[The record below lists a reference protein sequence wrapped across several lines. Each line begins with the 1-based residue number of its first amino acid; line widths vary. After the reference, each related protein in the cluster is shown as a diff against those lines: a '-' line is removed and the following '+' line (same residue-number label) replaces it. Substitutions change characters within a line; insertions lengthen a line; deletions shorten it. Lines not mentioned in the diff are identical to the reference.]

1 MLSRI
6 RKRSQNKTTLQPF
19 GKEMSSSSPADGRT
33 REGSKA
39 AHVGVIGAGIAGLR
53 CAALLI
59 EAGFKVTILEA
70 RNRIGGRVSSTA
82 LRARG
87 RMRRCCLANADYPCR
102 YGRATTSA
110 TQQTCKSAFR
120 RGGVDSDGRL
130 TMRQGPEL
138 DLHLE
143 RRGAVHHE
151 ASQENGHTP
160 ASLER

>member
-1 MLSRI
+1 
-6 RKRSQNKTTLQPF
+6 
-19 GKEMSSSSPADGRT
+19 MSSASAACGRT
-33 REGSKA
+33 PEGSKA

-70 RNRIGGRVSSTA
+70 RNRIGGRVGSIA

-87 RMRRCCLANADYPCR
+87 ECPGVALLMP
-102 YGRATTSA
+102 TTRVDMAEQRPRLPSRHVSLPSTGTA
-110 TQQTCKSAFR
+110 LTQH
-120 RGGVDSDGRL
+120 GRL
-130 TMRQGPEL
+130 TTRQGPEL
-138 DLHLE
+138 DLHLQ

-151 ASQENGHTP
+151 DSQGDGHNP